1 MSLNRFPALT
11 VTAIMLAVMSLIS
24 CNHPKY
30 VSDYDYRKA
39 EEAYQNNDYDEAMS
53 LVEKQLKATPK
64 NVDALYLLALIHSEA
79 NEFAEALADIDR
91 ALKCY
96 RGKPETE
103 RSRLYAL
110 KGLIFQTE
118 DRYPD
123 AAKAF
128 TKAAKHA
135 RKDDPRH
142 VQDILFLLAQTYYKI
157 EDRAAAEKVYLQML
171 EDDAE
176 DEAAMVGLARNRM
189 DEERYEEALDW
200 LYKAQALDEDYASVY
215 KIKMQVLDKMGRR
228 EECIET
234 ALKYYELDD
243 NAPDHLIAQYCEK
256 CYAFAVAKVKSRINA
271 SNDPINW
278 QLLLTTIY
286 ENHGDYRS
294 AVSVYDRLLKD
305 YGEDEDIFYYR
316 SRCYREMGE
325 FRRAAADLTQAYE
338 MTGDDH
344 YLSARGDALRTGG
357 FYDEA
362 IRDYKACME
371 KDPAQGYYYYA
382 IGWSYELSG
391 DNHLAMQYYDQG
403 VEIDQRY
410 AYLFLSRADLLK
422 PVHPDEARADY
433 EKVLELDTIPQD
445 GSCRQYALLALGREE
460 EALDW
465 MNQIIAQDTTRPGNY
480 YDKACL
486 YGRMGRLDESLEAL
500 DTAFQKGF
508 RRFAHLEHDDDMDP
522 IRNLPQYKDLV
533 DEYKF
538 LVDHPCIEVGK
549 PLEDFSSVKQ
559 AKTDSLVSEIPMKR
573 KPGGTYEVPCTINGL
588 PLKFI
593 FDTGASDVTLSSV
606 EADFMLKND
615 YLSERDFRGSRKYLT
630 ASGSICEGAVICLKE
645 VKVGD
650 VSLKN
655 IEASVVKNQQ
665 APLLLGQ
672 SALERLGSITIDN
685 ESAKLIISK
694 R

>member
-1 MSLNRFPALT
+1 MTRTHHLFFIAAAVLAAMAL
-11 VTAIMLAVMSLIS
+11 SS
-24 CNHPKY
+24 CQPKY

-39 EEAYQNNDYDEAMS
+39 EEAYQNDDYDEAMS

-64 NVDALYLLALIHSEA
+64 NVDALYLRALIQVEA
-79 NEFAEALADIDR
+79 NEYAEARADIDR

-110 KGLIFQTE
+110 KGLIFQAE

-142 VQDILFLLAQTYYKI
+142 VQDILFLLAQTYYKT
-157 EDRAAAEKVYLQML
+157 EDRVAAEKVYLQML
-171 EDDAE
+171 EDNAE

-189 DEERYEEALDW
+189 DEERYEEALEW
-200 LYKAQALDEDYASVY
+200 LDKAQALDEDYASVY

-228 EECIET
+228 EACVES
-234 ALKYYELDD
+234 ALKYYELDEE
-243 NAPDHLIAQYCEK
+243 APDGFIAQYCEK
-256 CYAFAVAKVKSRINA
+256 CYPYAVAKVKSRINA
-271 SNDPINW
+271 SDEPINW

-286 ENHGDYRS
+286 EKHGDYRS

-338 MTGDDH
+338 MTGDGH

-362 IRDYKACME
+362 IRDYKACLE

-465 MNQIIAQDTTRPGNY
+465 MNQMIARDSLDSGHW

-486 YGRMGRLDESLEAL
+486 YGRMGRLDESLAAL

-522 IRNLPQYKDLV
+522 IRNLPAYQELV
-533 DEYKF
+533 EEYKF
-538 LVDHPCIEVGK
+538 FVDHPK
-549 PLEDFSSVKQ
+549 LEASAPVEDLSSVEPVR
-559 AKTDSLVSEIPMKR
+559 ASTLVSEIPMKR

-593 FDTGASDVTLSSV
+593 FDTGASDVSISSV

-615 YLSERDFRGSRKYLT
+615 YLSERDFRGTRKYLT
-630 ASGSICEGAVICLKE
+630 ASGSICDGAVVCLKE

-655 IEASVVKNQQ
+655 IEASVVKNQK

-672 SALERLGSITIDN
+672 SALERLGRITIDN
-685 ESAKLIISK
+685 EHSKLIIK